1 VDPVL
6 IVPVLALIAMSF
18 AVSAAAGLGGSL
30 LLVPTLSLALGPKQ
44 GIALAALL
52 LAGNNVVKVIAYRQ
66 TLPWRAALP
75 LVAATMVGAFAGARL
90 LVAAPERL
98 VAAAVALVLLV
109 SLVVEFGAP
118 TWVRR
123 TTSPGLALGAGVT
136 SGFSGT
142 SGPLKG
148 VAVRA
153 LALDRLHLV
162 GAASLASL
170 AGDAVKAGVFADA
183 GLLDGTSVRL
193 ALAAVPLMLVAT
205 FAGRR
210 FATAIGE
217 NGYRWLFWTVMA
229 GYGIRLIAA

>member
-1 VDPVL
+1 MDPVL
-6 IVPVLALIAMSF
+6 IVPVLALIAFSF
-18 AVSAAAGLGGSL
+18 AVSAAVGLGGSL
-30 LLVPTLSLALGPKQ
+30 LLVPTLSVALGAKQ

-52 LAGNNVVKVIAYRQ
+52 LAANNVVKVIAYRR

-75 LVAATMVGAFAGARL
+75 LAAATMVGAFAGARL
-90 LVAAPERL
+90 LIAAPERL
-98 VAAAVALVLLV
+98 VVAAVALVLLV
-109 SLVVEFGAP
+109 SLAVELGAP
-118 TWVRR
+118 TWARR
-123 TTSPGLALGAGVT
+123 TTSPGLALGAGIT

-170 AGDAVKAGVFADA
+170 AGDAVKTGVFADA

-193 ALAAVPLMLVAT
+193 ALAAVPLMLLAT

-210 FATAIGE
+210 LTTAIGE

-229 GYGIRLIAA
+229 GYGVRLLAV